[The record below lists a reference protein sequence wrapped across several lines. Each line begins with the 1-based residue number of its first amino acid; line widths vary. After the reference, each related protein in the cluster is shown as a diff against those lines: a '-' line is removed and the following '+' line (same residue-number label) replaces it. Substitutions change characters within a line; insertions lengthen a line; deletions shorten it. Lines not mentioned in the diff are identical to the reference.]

1 MNMLKREN
9 GKKGKN
15 EQKKYLETINEKI
28 IIINCWCVLL
38 LSVFISMHACKNEGV
53 GACLWMLQ
61 VQASIIS
68 WKN

>member
-28 IIINCWCVLL
+28 IIINC
-38 LSVFISMHACKNEGV
+38 
-53 GACLWMLQ
+53 
-61 VQASIIS
+61 
-68 WKN
+68 